1 MPALFVFKTTCNSSV
16 NLTPTIYDYTR
27 QQPPAIVVGA
37 VLDERNKN
45 QRYQGVFTRDEL
57 CFRGFL
63 KSKEWGLKTVA

>member
-16 NLTPTIYDYTR
+16 NLTPTIYDCTR
-27 QQPPAIVVGA
+27 QKPPAIVVDA

-57 CFRGFL
+57 WVFL
-63 KSKEWGLKTVA
+63 KAKNGD